1 MEATSLLTIVLAK
14 MEPVLLARNLNNY
27 TQRKLMMAYS
37 IGQELAYSEEQVVI
51 KISALC
57 VLLVL
62 ILDSSSLNQVNCL

>member
-1 MEATSLLTIVLAK
+1 LEATSLLTIVLAK

-27 TQRKLMMAYS
+27 IQRKLMMTYS
-37 IGQELAYSEEQVVI
+37 ICRELAYSEQQVVI